1 MESLVAEMGQRY
13 ADRYV
18 FFDAPPV
25 LERSEAISMA
35 PMMDGIIMVV
45 EARVTPKADIEKA
58 VSLLPPDKFL
68 GFVLNKKG

>member
-1 MESLVAEMGQRY
+1 MGDRY
-13 ADRYV
+13 DDRYV

-45 EARVTPKADIEKA
+45 ESGVTSKRDVQKAL
-58 VSLLPPDKFL
+58 SLLPEDKFL
-68 GFVLNKKG
+68 GFVLNKQE